1 MNTFLISL
9 RNCDKD
15 INILT
20 NNNIYLRNIKLQ
32 KYNTMLMRL

>member
-9 RNCDKD
+9 RNRGKD

-20 NNNIYLRNIKLQ
+20 NNNIYLRNIKV
-32 KYNTMLMRL
+32 

>member
-9 RNCDKD
+9 RNRGKG
-15 INILT
+15 INILI

>member
-9 RNCDKD
+9 RTRDKG

-20 NNNIYLRNIKLQ
+20 NNNIYLINIKV
-32 KYNTMLMRL
+32 

>member
-9 RNCDKD
+9 RNFCKG

>member
-9 RNCDKD
+9 RNHGKD

-20 NNNIYLRNIKLQ
+20 NNNIYLRNIKL
-32 KYNTMLMRL
+32 

>member
-9 RNCDKD
+9 RNRGKG

-20 NNNIYLRNIKLQ
+20 NNNTYLRNIKV
-32 KYNTMLMRL
+32 

>member
-9 RNCDKD
+9 RNYSKG

-32 KYNTMLMRL
+32 KYDTILTSL

>member
-9 RNCDKD
+9 RNRGKG

-20 NNNIYLRNIKLQ
+20 NSNIYLRNIKV
-32 KYNTMLMRL
+32 